1 MDQISRDVFFQQL
14 LVDYVLLNEILVGQY
29 NEQCLQ
35 KVGIK
40 QGMRLEDQFRAAQ
53 NMSGSLSVSQFTE
66 LVISVLNNLGGEY
79 VLKAADE
86 ERICLTGF
94 SCPFGHLILKS
105 PRICQIISGII
116 GGIASRNFE
125 YSKVDMAYTISRK
138 HSVCQLV
145 VHLKETH
152 LSAEAEGTVY
162 LNQPTS
168 YLLTRSEINSI
179 SGEMPSNNAVYNKY
193 LKNFESLQLLHKEM
207 ETEYN
212 QLRNEIF
219 SNLKLGVIT
228 VNEAGK
234 ITYMNQTAQELLNMD
249 NSGDAAVQFHN
260 VIRETLL
267 NGMRFNQHLIQ
278 LRLPRGVRYFSI
290 NTAPLYN
297 EDQSVVNGAVSVFQ
311 DVTEKRILENEMNQ
325 MEKFAL
331 VAELAA
337 GTAHEIRNPM
347 TTLRGFLQILAKEF
361 KPETKGYEYCSLMI
375 EEIDRANSIIREFLL
390 LTKPTAPR
398 LKEADLHVILEEIF
412 LLIESKSLLENVEIR
427 RKYAKSL
434 PLVKADPAQIKQV
447 FLNLATN
454 AIQAMPAGGHLMIST
469 TTENG
474 NAVVRFTDSGC
485 GIDEAQLAKIFNPF
499 FTTKENGTGLGLTI
513 SYRIIENHGGRLYA
527 QSVSGKGS
535 TFTVELPAIGEEET
549 ES

>member
-1 MDQISRDVFFQQL
+1 MDQNSREVFFQQL

-40 QGMRLEDQFRAAQ
+40 QGLRLEDQFRAAQ
-53 NMSGSLSVSQFTE
+53 KISGSLSVSQFVE
-66 LVISVLNNLGGEY
+66 LVVSALNSLGGEY

-105 PRICQIISGII
+105 PGICQIISGII
-116 GGIASRNFE
+116 GGIATRNFE
-125 YSKVDMAYTISRK
+125 YSKVDMAHSISRK
-138 HSVCQLV
+138 HPVCQLV
-145 VHLKETH
+145 IYLKETD
-152 LSAEAEGTVY
+152 LSAEAEGAVY

-179 SGEMPSNNAVYNKY
+179 SGEMPSNSAVYNKY
-193 LKNFESLQLLHKEM
+193 LKSFESLQLLHKEM

-234 ITYMNQTAQELLNMD
+234 ITYMNQTAQELFNMD
-249 NSGDAAVQFHN
+249 HSGDAAVQFHS

-278 LRLPRGVRYFSI
+278 LHLPRGTRYFSI
-290 NTAPLYN
+290 NTAPLHI
-297 EDQSVVNGAVSVFQ
+297 EDPSVVNGAVSVFQ

-325 MEKFAL
+325 MEKFAM

-375 EEIDRANSIIREFLL
+375 EEIDRANAIIREFLL

-427 RKYAKSL
+427 RKYAKNL

-469 TTENG
+469 TSEKG

-499 FTTKENGTGLGLTI
+499 YTTKENGTGLGLTI

-527 QSVSGKGS
+527 QSISGKGS